1 MARPTLFTHPKFLRL
16 SMALG
21 SRMMAAGA
29 LECVW
34 RLGYESGDPFVGD
47 WRVVEYACEWKGEPG
62 ALSAALVD
70 SGFLDGGDGG
80 RLSIHDLHDHAPEY
94 VQKRFAREASRKE
107 SGATIAS
114 LRSEAGKKGAAAR
127 WDGKRMANGGHCLA
141 NGRQAMAPPTP
152 APTPTP
158 APKKNRDSRDAPAGA
173 NGHTAVAMF
182 CEAFKGR
189 HGTRPS
195 DPAIDRAS
203 KDLKALMAQH
213 GQAVFGAA
221 LSAYFAS
228 KKPYVLESRHDPK
241 YFATHFDEFSI
252 TS

>member
-70 SGFLDGGDGG
+70 SGFLDGGEGG
-80 RLSIHDLHDHAPEY
+80 RLSIHDLHDHAPDY

-107 SGATIAS
+107 NGATIAS

-127 WDGKRMANGGHCLA
+127 WDGKRMANGGHGMA
-141 NGRQAMAPPTP
+141 NGRQVMAPPTP

-158 APKKNRDSRDAPAGA
+158 KEKKGTACGAA
-173 NGHTAVAMF
+173 NGQEAVAMF
-182 CEAFKGR
+182 CEAFKAA
-189 HGTRPS
+189 HGTNPS
-195 DPAIDRAS
+195 GPAIARAA
-203 KDLKALMAQH
+203 KDMKSLMEQH
-213 GQAVFGAA
+213 GKGIYGAA
-221 LSAYFAS
+221 IAAYFAS
-228 KKPYVLESRHDPK
+228 KERYVIKECHDPK
-241 YFATHFDEFSI
+241 LFATHFDKFSL
-252 TS
+252 TA